1 VRQLADILASTT
13 LIYMNIILWV
23 GTKDVSNRASL
34 EQFERDYLNLIEVVR
49 SRCTFH
55 CKVVVC
61 LLLPRFEAQRELNA
75 QLN

>member
-1 VRQLADILASTT
+1 MRQLADILASTT

-23 GTKDVSNRASL
+23 GTNDVSNRASL

-49 SRCTFH
+49 SNGAP

-61 LLLPRFEAQRELNA
+61 LLLPRFDAQRELNA
-75 QLN
+75 QFN